1 MSYILLQDYDGQW
14 DSVEDLMKAAA
25 TSAGLTK
32 WEMEDE
38 LDGGEGRPVPVI
50 HGTYKKK
57 EVTIAQ
63 GPMRAPVNYQAYVV
77 VTRTLR
83 EMRIKGGGYNDFRT
97 QEISNRLTSA
107 GFSVFIW
114 DTSIPWV
121 G

>member
-14 DSVEDLMKAAA
+14 EFIEDLMKAAA

-32 WEMEDE
+32 WEMKDE
-38 LDGGEGRPVPVI
+38 LDSGEGRPVPVI
-50 HGTYKKK
+50 HGIYKKK
-57 EVTIAQ
+57 MVRIAE
-63 GPMRAPVNYQAYVV
+63 GPMHAPVNYQAYVV

-83 EMRIKGGGYNDFRT
+83 EMRNIRGRYNDYRT
-97 QEISNRLTSA
+97 QEIFNRLSSA

-114 DTSIPWV
+114 DPFIH